1 MKGIVRILR
10 NSFKGEDDSFILWT
24 ALKIEAIALII
35 LLFIYLMLFNLMK
48 INSYYFM
55 SIGFPSFGENQSIFF
70 EYLTKNIYSSMPW
83 VFAFFVVLFFAGMYV
98 AKSLLRPFEAIASYS
113 EEAIDNK
120 EAIYISSYFNSQ
132 RLLASFSEYFFSY
145 IRISRTEKKLK
156 VNLLPPQYTRIHA
169 PVFDKIFF
177 FHFILIIGVMCIFT
191 SWFIQIISAD
201 VHSNM
206 VDIALQMLKT
216 KNTTG
221 MASFLTRQSEVIEF
235 YTSIA
240 ISITFIFYTILG
252 FHLYSKVSG
261 AAFGFFATMR
271 SFMKGNHSARVHL
284 IGYNYIRPQ
293 SRKFNKFLDYVQK
306 NIDVE
311 K

>member
-1 MKGIVRILR
+1 MKEIVKIIR
-10 NSFKGEDDSFILWT
+10 NSFNGEDDSFILWT
-24 ALKIEAIALII
+24 AMKVVAIALAI

-48 INSYYFM
+48 INSYYFI
-55 SIGFPSFGENQSIFF
+55 SIGFPSFEGNQSVFF
-70 EYLTKNIYSSMPW
+70 EYLTKNIYSFIPW
-83 VFAFFVVLFFAGMYV
+83 VFAFFVVLFFAGIYV
-98 AKSLLRPFEAIASYS
+98 AKSLLRPFEAIAKYS
-113 EEAIDNK
+113 EEAIDNV
-120 EAIYISSYFNSQ
+120 EAVYESSYFSSQ

-145 IRISRTEKKLK
+145 IRLSRNEKKLK
-156 VNLLPPQYTRIHA
+156 TNLLPTQYTKIHA
-169 PVFDKIFF
+169 PVFDKIFL

-191 SWFIQIISAD
+191 SWFIQLISAD
-201 VHSNM
+201 VYSNM
-206 VDIALQMLKT
+206 VDIALQMLKK
-216 KNTTG
+216 KNITG

-271 SFMKGNHSARVHL
+271 SFMKGNFFARVHL